1 MTRPRAHA
9 DFATHCIATRRRRCC
24 LNLSARCESART
36 PPILQRELIANDSG
50 ATTVGK
56 RRSARSSVA
65 NRTNAFHMHTSCH
78 AAQKNARCAR
88 TLYYVLSSI
97 LCANYCALTSCR
109 VDTNNPCAFQSR
121 PPVRD
126 NFVDS
131 TDPSLSFATP
141 RGGLGA
147 AAFRD

>member
-1 MTRPRAHA
+1 MQICYPLHRNPTAALLPEPISKVRKCA
-9 DFATHCIATRRRRCC
+9 DPPDPTKGTDRKRQRGNDGGKAPVSKKQRRQP
-24 LNLSARCESART
+24 N
-36 PPILQRELIANDSG
+36 
-50 ATTVGK
+50 K
-56 RRSARSSVA
+56 RVSYD
-65 NRTNAFHMHTSCH
+65 TSRH

-109 VDTNNPCAFQSR
+109 VDTNSPCAFQSR
-121 PPVRD
+121 PPVRE